1 MRKDFG
7 AKTWLYPMPV
17 LIIGTYDE
25 NGKANA
31 MNAAWGGIY
40 DYNQITV
47 SLSGHVSTDN
57 IRKSKAFTI
66 SVGTKSTLEACDYVG
81 LVSQEKE
88 PNKLDKAGLH
98 PIKSNKVNAPLFEE
112 LPFTLEC
119 ELVSLEG
126 DLGEGGTLIGNIVN
140 VSIDE
145 SVLTDGMLDVKK
157 LQPISFDPIN
167 NKYLLLSEEAGD
179 AFKAGLKLK

>member
-25 NGKANA
+25 NGKPNA

-47 SLSGHVSTDN
+47 SLGSHTTTEN

-66 SVGTKSTLEACDYVG
+66 SVATLKTLEASDYVG
-81 LVSQEKE
+81 LVSQGKE
-88 PNKLDKAGLH
+88 PNKLEIAGLH
-98 PIKSNKVNAPLFEE
+98 SFKANNVNAPLFEE
-112 LPFTLEC
+112 YPFTLEC
-119 ELVSLEG
+119 KLISLDG
-126 DLGEGGTLIGNIVN
+126 KPGEGGTLIGEIVN

-145 SVLTDGMLDVKK
+145 SVLTDGKVDLKK
-157 LQPISFDPIN
+157 LQPIAFDSVN
-167 NKYLLLSEEAGD
+167 NKYVLLDKEVGD
-179 AFKAGLKLK
+179 AFKVGLKLK